1 MFNLDHIVRTASAAV
16 FSLILT
22 GIAVGAA
29 IGPVS
34 PAGAQSALVAAAHSA
49 ETAHG

>member
-16 FSLILT
+16 FALMLT
-22 GIAVGAA
+22 ALAVGAA

-34 PAGAQSALVAAAHSA
+34 AGAAPPAQLAAQTIGAAH
-49 ETAHG
+49 G

>member
-16 FSLILT
+16 FSLMLT
-22 GIAVGAA
+22 TIAVGAA

-34 PAGAQSALVAAAHSA
+34 PGATPAAQLAAAQPA
-49 ETAHG
+49 DIAHG

>member
-16 FSLILT
+16 FSLMLT
-22 GIAVGAA
+22 VIAVGAT

-34 PAGAQSALVAAAHSA
+34 ASSVPAPLMAAAHSA

>member
-34 PAGAQSALVAAAHSA
+34 PGGSPSALFADA
-49 ETAHG
+49 ETAESAHG

>member
-1 MFNLDHIVRTASAAV
+1 MFNYDAFVRTASAAV

-22 GIAVGAA
+22 SVAVGAT

-34 PAGAQSALVAAAHSA
+34 PGSVPAPQFAASQAA

>member
-34 PAGAQSALVAAAHSA
+34 PGAAPSALLAAAA
-49 ETAHG
+49 IGETAHG

>member
-34 PAGAQSALVAAAHSA
+34 PASANPALLAAAQTV
-49 ETAHG
+49 ENAHG

>member
-29 IGPVS
+29 IGPVA
-34 PAGAQSALVAAAHSA
+34 PAVANPALLAAAPTA